1 MTCKA
6 YKALSYDAF
15 ILTKSSGI
23 SELEPRSLRGLHKQK
38 LTEAPG
44 AKTRAPKFDR
54 KKTDF
59 NVEVRGI
66 ISLTLNPKPMSPVQQ
81 PLYRSCLHR

>member
-1 MTCKA
+1 MTRKA

-66 ISLTLNPKPMSPVQQ
+66 ISLNPKPPSPH
-81 PLYRSCLHR
+81 PPKP